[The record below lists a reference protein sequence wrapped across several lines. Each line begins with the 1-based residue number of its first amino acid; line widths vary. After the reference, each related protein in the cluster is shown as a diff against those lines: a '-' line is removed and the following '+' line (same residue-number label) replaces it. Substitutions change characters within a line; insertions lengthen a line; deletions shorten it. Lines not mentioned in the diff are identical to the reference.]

1 MKTFGLSVLLLSF
14 AAVSGFAQQ
23 WEVGGMG
30 GASFLNSVA
39 VSNSTGSARAGFQP
53 GAALGA
59 YVGYNTY
66 KHIGGEL
73 HYEFLQSNLKLSS
86 GGSTATFS
94 GMAHMVHYDV
104 TFHTARSESK
114 VQWFAAVGGG
124 MKVFRGTG
132 TEHSTQALEQFGLF
146 TKTQEM
152 KPMATVGGGVKWNI
166 TKRVFLRTEIRD
178 YVTAFPK
185 GIITPPG
192 PDTKYGF
199 LLHDIVPTVGL
210 GFVM

>member
-1 MKTFGLSVLLLSF
+1 VIFGF

-39 VSNSTGSARAGFQP
+39 VSNSYGSARAGFQP
-53 GAALGA
+53 GAAFGA
-59 YVGYNTY
+59 YVGYDTY

-86 GGSTATFS
+86 GGQTATFS
-94 GMAHMVHYDV
+94 GMAHMLHYDV
-104 TFHTARSESK
+104 IFHTARSESK
-114 VQWFAAVGGG
+114 MQWFAAVGGG

-132 TEHSTQALEQFGLF
+132 TENPSQDLEHFGFF

-152 KPMATVGGGVKWNI
+152 KPMASVGGGLKWAI

-178 YVTAFPK
+178 YITMFPK

-199 LLHDIVPTVGL
+199 LLHDIVPMVGL
-210 GFVM
+210 SFEM